1 MKVAITFIGTN
12 KYLNFLPQY
21 YENIQKYFLPN
32 TEKVILAFTD
42 GELNETPDNLK
53 VYHQEHLDCPF
64 ITLKRFEIINI
75 ARQVIEECSHLV
87 FIDADALPVTTI
99 TEEEFFNDKP
109 LFGVHHPC
117 HFLKM
122 KPHDEYPGAWDQNKN
137 SLAYVDT
144 VKEQPQVYYQGC
156 FWGGQVPE
164 VCAMIDELE
173 LRTNRDLEKD
183 VVALWH
189 DESHINR
196 YFLDKSDI
204 VHTFGSEYAYPELF
218 SEVCSF
224 EPKIVHLK
232 KNNSEYQK

>member
-12 KYLNFLPQY
+12 KYLDFLPRY
-21 YENIQKYFLPN
+21 YENIKEYFLPD
-32 TEKVILAFTD
+32 TEKIFLVFTD
-42 GELNETPDNLK
+42 GDGDFPDDVK
-53 VYHQEHLDCPF
+53 VFEQEHLEWPY
-64 ITLKRFEIINI
+64 ITLKRFEILNK
-75 ARQVIEECSHLV
+75 AREEIKDCDYLV
-87 FIDADALPVTTI
+87 FIDADALVVDKI

-122 KPHDEYPGAWDQNKN
+122 KPHDKYPGSWDQNKK

-144 VKEQPQVYYQGC
+144 VKEQPQIYYQGC

-173 LRTNRDLEKD
+173 MRTNKDLEKN

-196 YFLDKSDI
+196 FFLDNLDM
-204 VHTFGSEYAYPELF
+204 VHTFGSEYAYPECF
-218 SEVCSF
+218 SEMCSF
-224 EPKIVHLK
+224 EPKIVHLS
-232 KNNSEYQK
+232 KNNSKYHC